1 MTLKIDGTTIHLSR
15 DIIFEK
21 DGKRKKFRNQGNVIY
36 NQSQIEAEY
45 YNKDLQPILIKNLIA
60 YYVHLQQNI

>member
-21 DGKRKKFRNQGNVIY
+21 DGKRKKFRNQGNVVY

-45 YNKDLQPILIKNLIA
+45 YNKDLEPILIKNLISF
-60 YYVHLQQNI
+60 YEFSIRL

>member
-21 DGKRKKFRNQGNVIY
+21 DGKRKKFRNQGNVVY

-45 YNKDLQPILIKNLIA
+45 YNKDLEPILIKNLIA
-60 YYVHLQQNI
+60 FYEFSIRL